1 MSESIGVAL
10 RRARERRQ
18 LTLAQVS
25 ETTRVRSHY
34 LQALENG
41 DISAMPS
48 AAQARGFLKIY
59 ADFLGLD
66 LQTLI
71 PPAAEPSQATP
82 AAAPAPSAPA
92 ARMTAQPA
100 GSGLM
105 SRLREGISALV
116 ARKRESREAAGTE
129 PPVTREPEMPAAAPA
144 EMTPA
149 EADGADKKK
158 APS

>member
-1 MSESIGVAL
+1 MSESIGAAL

-66 LQTLI
+66 LRTLI
-71 PPAAEPSQATP
+71 PPAAEPVP
-82 AAAPAPSAPA
+82 AMPTAAPVPTAPA
-92 ARMTAQPA
+92 ARSTAQP
-100 GSGLM
+100 GGPGLV

-116 ARKRESREAAGTE
+116 ARKRESHEAAGAE
-129 PPVTREPEMPAAAPA
+129 PPAAGEPETPAAAPA
-144 EMTPA
+144 QMTPA
-149 EADGADKKK
+149 EADLADKKK